1 MNGEFAVTELPGVA
15 VNCWH
20 VVFGAPGWP
29 GPFGL
34 VVAKAVPDIV
44 RSSSVAALPRNKIC
58 IRMIPTWGCRYISL
72 VQNLVRFFS

>member
-1 MNGEFAVTELPGVA
+1 MPDWPFGLNGEFAAPELPGVA

-34 VVAKAVPDIV
+34 VSAKAVPDIV
-44 RSSSVAALPRNKIC
+44 RINSVAALPSNSVR
-58 IRMIPTWGCRYISL
+58 IRMIST
-72 VQNLVRFFS
+72 

>member
-1 MNGEFAVTELPGVA
+1 MPDCPFGLKGEFAAAELPGVA

-34 VVAKAVPDIV
+34 VVANAVPDIA
-44 RSSSVAALPRNKIC
+44 RDSSVIALPSNSIC
-58 IRMIPTWGCRYISL
+58 IRMIPTWSRE
-72 VQNLVRFFS
+72 